1 MNNGGIGIQQ
11 ASDFMCKKA
20 EFMYG
25 KECTVIK
32 TGNVKISEETR

>member
-1 MNNGGIGIQQ
+1 MNNGGRDTTGLLLHVQKTE
-11 ASDFMCKKA
+11 S
-20 EFMYG
+20 MYG